1 MHPRTTVLELA
12 VFTVKPEARAEM
24 PALRLQ
30 LRAAIA
36 QFPGL
41 IDYQPLSPMD
51 GDDRFVD
58 IAHWQDL
65 ASAQAVAQAFAAG
78 DARFAPYMA
87 AIDELHLMQHFLPG

>member
-1 MHPRTTVLELA
+1 MHARTSVLELA
-12 VFTVKPEARAEM
+12 VFTVKPEARADM
-24 PALRLQ
+24 PILRMQ
-30 LRAAIA
+30 LRAVIA

-41 IDYQPLSPMD
+41 IDYQPFSPMD

-65 ASAQAVAQAFAAG
+65 ASAQAVTQAFAEG

-87 AIDELHLMQHFLPG
+87 VIEELQLMQHFLPG

>member
-1 MHPRTTVLELA
+1 MHPASSVLELA
-12 VFTVKPEARAEM
+12 VFTVKPHARADM
-24 PALRLQ
+24 PMLREQ

-41 IDYQPLSPMD
+41 IDYQPFSPMD

-58 IAHWQDL
+58 IARWQDL
-65 ASAQAVAQAFAAG
+65 ASAQAVAQAFAGG

-87 AIDELHLMQHFLPG
+87 AINELQLMQHFLPG